1 MGTQNV
7 KRVLRLAGPL
17 FALLALLPGCATDR
31 GGDPAAVA
39 QEAEKSADLSLMEA
53 VLERVRSDYVEPVPA
68 DRFVTNALKGGLNG
82 LDPHSDYLDEKEYRE
97 LLTDTRGE
105 FGGLGIEITEDHGY
119 PKIISPID
127 DTPAA
132 HAGLRAGDLIIRIG
146 DRSTDRMSLRETVAS
161 LRGAPGTSVT
171 ITIARGDQA
180 PFPVTLARAVIHA
193 VSVKAHLEDKKIGYV
208 RISNFM
214 ETTPD
219 ELSNAIT
226 RLKRE
231 AGGPLAGFVLDLRND
246 PGGLLSAAIDVAGD
260 FVDDGALVVST
271 RGRHKGEDRNYVST
285 GGGDHLPGVPMI
297 ALVNSGS
304 ASASEIVAGALQD
317 HRRATIMGTR
327 SFGKGSVQTIIPIR
341 GRGAIRL
348 TTARY
353 YTPSGRS
360 IQDQGIAPDI
370 VLGVAKTDRM
380 AAKFVLHEADL
391 RGALPNTGPLIPE
404 KVRKDAAAR
413 EQAGE
418 EAAIDPATIGTAQDS
433 QLRAA
438 IKFLNDQRA
447 RMAASGHG

>member
-1 MGTQNV
+1 MGTPIL
-7 KRVLRLAGPL
+7 KRVIRLARPFSVL
-17 FALLALLPGCATDR
+17 ALMAFLLPGCAAE
-31 GGDPAAVA
+31 GPIPAAEQA
-39 QEAEKSADLSLMEA
+39 AKPADLSLMQE
-53 VLERVRSDYVEPVPA
+53 VLERVQSDYVEPIPA
-68 DRFVTNALKGGLNG
+68 DRFVANALKGGLNG
-82 LDPHSDYLDEKEYRE
+82 LDPHSDYMDDKEYRE

-119 PKIISPID
+119 PKVISPID

-146 DRSTDRMSLRETVAS
+146 DRSTDRMGLKETVGT

-171 ITIARGDQA
+171 ITIARGEQT
-180 PFPVTLARAVIHA
+180 PFPVTLTRAVIHA
-193 VSVKAHLEDKKIGYV
+193 VSVKAHIEDRTIGYV
-208 RISNFM
+208 RISTFM

-219 ELSNAIT
+219 ELNNAIN

-231 AGGPLAGFVLDLRND
+231 AGGHLSGFVLDLRND

-260 FVDDGALVVST
+260 FIEDGAVVVST
-271 RGRHKGEDRNYVST
+271 RGRHKDEDRGYVST
-285 GGGDHLPGVPMI
+285 GGGDHLRGVPMI

-317 HRRATIMGTR
+317 HHRATIMGTR

-360 IQDQGIAPDI
+360 IQDQGIIPDI
-370 VLGVAKTDRM
+370 PLGVAKSDRS
-380 AAKFVLHEADL
+380 AAKFVLHESDL
-391 RGALPNTGPLIPE
+391 HGALPNTGPLVPE
-404 KVRKDAAAR
+404 TLRKEAAIKD
-413 EQAGE
+413 QGGE

-438 IKFLNDQRA
+438 IKFLNDRRA
-447 RMAASGHG
+447 KTTASRG